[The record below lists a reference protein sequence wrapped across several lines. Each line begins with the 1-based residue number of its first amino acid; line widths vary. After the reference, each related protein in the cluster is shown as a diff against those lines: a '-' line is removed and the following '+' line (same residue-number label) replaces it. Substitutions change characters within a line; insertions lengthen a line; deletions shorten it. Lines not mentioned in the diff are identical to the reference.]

1 MTLSALVKNACI
13 SVVITLSRIKVLE
26 SILSIYLNY
35 IKSWFDLCQTSP
47 ELRRER
53 QNRMSE
59 NGTVNI
65 MDPPLLIPKLKK
77 ISELIQHADSDI
89 VDLLGLP
96 TSEKGVPEKI

>member
-1 MTLSALVKNACI
+1 
-13 SVVITLSRIKVLE
+13 
-26 SILSIYLNY
+26 
-35 IKSWFDLCQTSP
+35 
-47 ELRRER
+47 
-53 QNRMSE
+53 MSE

-96 TSEKGVPEKI
+96 TSEKGVPVKI